1 MPIKN
6 TLKISIVY
14 DNHSWKNDLSPDWGF
29 SCLVKSPD
37 LSVLFD
43 TGAKGKILLF
53 NMAKIGIYPKDI
65 DVVVLSHLHG
75 DHTGGL
81 EALLEKNPKIEVW
94 APDFFPEDFTKT
106 VKQSG
111 ATLRSTNQF
120 QEIRKN
126 VYTTGT
132 IPGWIEEQSLLLDSM
147 QGIIVITGCAHPRI
161 VKILAKTKELMDK
174 DIYMAMGGFHLAGFA
189 PNEIKD
195 IIASFKDM
203 GVKKVAPCHCTG
215 SEAIKSFKKTYTQ
228 NFIDVGVGREIILP

>member
-6 TLKISIVY
+6 PLKISIVY
-14 DNHSWKNDLSPDWGF
+14 DNHSWKNGLSPDWGF

-43 TGAKGKILLF
+43 TGASGKILLF
-53 NMAKIGIYPKDI
+53 NMAKMGINPKDI
-65 DVVVLSHLHG
+65 DVVVLSHLHR

-81 EALLEKNPKIEVW
+81 ETLLEKNPKIEVW
-94 APDFFPEDFTKT
+94 APDFFPEDFKNT
-106 VKQSG
+106 VKRSG
-111 ATLRSTNQF
+111 ATLRSTHQF

-126 VYTTGT
+126 VYTTGI
-132 IPGWIEEQSLLLDSM
+132 IPGWIKEQSLLLDSI

-161 VKILAKTKELMDK
+161 VKILSKTKELIDK

-195 IIASFKDM
+195 ILASFKDM

-215 SEAIKSFKKTYTQ
+215 SEAIKSFKETYAQ
-228 NFIDVGVGREIILP
+228 SFIDIGVGREIILP